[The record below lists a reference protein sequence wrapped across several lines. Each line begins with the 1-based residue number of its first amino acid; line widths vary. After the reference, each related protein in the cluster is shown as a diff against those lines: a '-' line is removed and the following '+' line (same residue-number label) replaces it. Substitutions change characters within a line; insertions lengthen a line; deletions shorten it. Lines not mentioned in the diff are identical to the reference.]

1 MGKPPF
7 AGFLPLLWM
16 LLFTGLFAFALAEE
30 MPPLPPPVFVSTGL
44 GGCLSACM
52 QSGLGPSAVF
62 L

>member
-7 AGFLPLLWM
+7 AGFLPLLWL
-16 LLFTGLFAFALAEE
+16 LLFTVLFAFALAEE
-30 MPPLPPPVFVSTGL
+30 LSPLPPVFVSTGL

-52 QSGLGPSAVF
+52 QGELGPSAVF